1 MILSNIRRAA
11 LAAILSLTM
20 GAVAADAEAVG
31 EVGGLERPSSL
42 AGSYLAG
49 RSADLANDVDAA
61 LNYFDYTLEFDPR
74 NPAISERV
82 LMLRLAAG
90 DTEPGFDLA
99 ENLVVADTRNPTA
112 RLALATQALKRKQ
125 YARAKS
131 ELKETLQSP
140 LATLTADILDAW
152 ADYGLGKTDDALKT
166 VESLTGPGWYD
177 VFKDYHYALIADA
190 GGRTA
195 DADTAISRAYDS
207 DQTALRIVEAYARIK
222 ARSGDRDEATRALSE
237 LGDNPVASS
246 VVAGLLDEIKSGKK
260 PAPIAASA
268 QAGGAELLYGLGSA
282 IGTEDGIILAAIY
295 LQLAHNLDP
304 KVDIVTVALAELF
317 QRVDQCEKAINIFG
331 RVPDTSPIRRNAS
344 IQSAICLD
352 SLDRMDEAA
361 TQIKRV
367 LDADPND
374 IQAAIALGNLYRGHD
389 RYAEAADAFTVGVKA
404 ITDEANADWRIF
416 YFRGVAFERTKRW
429 PEAEADFKRAL
440 KLNPNQPQVLN
451 YLGYSWV
458 DMGINLDQALDMIRT
473 AVDLRPNDGYI
484 VDSLGWAYYRLGRYE
499 EAVEQM
505 ERAVELRPEDSVI
518 NDHLGDAYWRVN
530 RKREAT
536 FQWAHARDLEPDEA
550 ELPKILDKLKNGL
563 GAAQPEE
570 KADDDAAEAPTAE
583 PIQTAAL
590 APGAGVDRQLPSSVT
605 VGIGESLSTIAERLY
620 GDSDQYLRIFDAN
633 RDRLSDPD
641 VIFPGMTL
649 TIPARE
655 SN

>member
-1 MILSNIRRAA
+1 
-11 LAAILSLTM
+11 
-20 GAVAADAEAVG
+20 
-31 EVGGLERPSSL
+31 
-42 AGSYLAG
+42 
-49 RSADLANDVDAA
+49 
-61 LNYFDYTLEFDPR
+61 
-74 NPAISERV
+74 
-82 LMLRLAAG
+82 
-90 DTEPGFDLA
+90 
-99 ENLVVADTRNPTA
+99 
-112 RLALATQALKRKQ
+112 
-125 YARAKS
+125 
-131 ELKETLQSP
+131 
-140 LATLTADILDAW
+140 
-152 ADYGLGKTDDALKT
+152 
-166 VESLTGPGWYD
+166 
-177 VFKDYHYALIADA
+177 
-190 GGRTA
+190 
-195 DADTAISRAYDS
+195 
-207 DQTALRIVEAYARIK
+207 
-222 ARSGDRDEATRALSE
+222 
-237 LGDNPVASS
+237 
-246 VVAGLLDEIKSGKK
+246 
-260 PAPIAASA
+260 
-268 QAGGAELLYGLGSA
+268 
-282 IGTEDGIILAAIY
+282 
-295 LQLAHNLDP
+295 
-304 KVDIVTVALAELF
+304 
-317 QRVDQCEKAINIFG
+317 
-331 RVPDTSPIRRNAS
+331 
-344 IQSAICLD
+344 
-352 SLDRMDEAA
+352 MDEAA

-458 DMGINLDQALDMIRT
+458 DMGINLDQALNMIRT